1 MVLEPKFVDYGSI
14 HPTADVPQLQQHNSS
29 HALLSP
35 RSVLSLPP
43 LDDEEPPNTSKG
55 TNMTQGRLVETSK
68 HCRQQFTNSIIR
80 IFVDA

>member
-35 RSVLSLPP
+35 RSVHSVAPA
-43 LDDEEPPNTSKG
+43 DDEEPPNTSKVVK
-55 TNMTQGRLVETSK
+55 MTQGEFKNDLHYV
-68 HCRQQFTNSIIR
+68 
-80 IFVDA
+80 

>member
-14 HPTADVPQLQQHNSS
+14 HPTTDVPQLQQHNSS

-43 LDDEEPPNTSKG
+43 LDDEEPPPNTSNG
-55 TNMTQGRLVETSK
+55 TKMTQGTTKKKTLKNR
-68 HCRQQFTNSIIR
+68 
-80 IFVDA
+80 FVLSNPL

>member
-35 RSVLSLPP
+35 RSVHSAAPA
-43 LDDEEPPNTSKG
+43 DDEETEPPNTSKG
-55 TNMTQGRLVETSK
+55 TKMTQGEPKTNEFGSET
-68 HCRQQFTNSIIR
+68 
-80 IFVDA
+80 

>member
-35 RSVLSLPP
+35 RSNHAVVPA
-43 LDDEEPPNTSKG
+43 DEEEPPNTSRGAK
-55 TNMTQGRLVETSK
+55 MTQGEPSK
-68 HCRQQFTNSIIR
+68 TFM
-80 IFVDA
+80 FVTK